1 VTGTPTAAA
10 VHHVAGTTR
19 AADATPSFSAAAAR
33 DGLQGTHL
41 RFAGRSVHLEA
52 TGDLLDA
59 FTPAFGHLV
68 QPQPA
73 PLGALRLRVWED
85 DEQPHPLWD
94 LDAPEARRTA
104 DGGLVARG
112 VPGAAPHLEAFRPGI
127 GIELWGGTG
136 ALHHPDHTLRPAG
149 RSTFAWADQVGLRLL
164 HVAAV
169 EHDGLGVLLVGPSGA
184 GKTTTV
190 LAAAARGL
198 GVVGDDTCLV
208 DVSTQV
214 VHSLYGTSAVNQDT
228 LGRSDAG
235 DVAVLGEA
243 VTGKVI
249 VQLAPRGRLVAQA
262 PIAAL
267 VVLRPEGEVT
277 GPRALGAAEAAKA
290 LAAGTVL
297 PGIARDSLGPWFRD
311 VLRLAREV
319 PAFEVARGWDL
330 DRVVAQVQEAAVR
343 GDEADAR

>member
-1 VTGTPTAAA
+1 VTGTTAPAG
-10 VHHVAGTTR
+10 VGEPAGTTR
-19 AADATPSFSAAAAR
+19 VADASPSFSGAAAR
-33 DGLQGTHL
+33 DGLHGTHL

-59 FTPAFGHLV
+59 FVPAFGHLV
-68 QPQPA
+68 QAQPA
-73 PLGALRLRVWED
+73 PLGALRLRVWEH

-94 LDAPEARRTA
+94 LEAPEAYRTA
-104 DGGLVARG
+104 EGGIVARG
-112 VPGAAPHLEAFRPGI
+112 VPGAPPHLEAFRPGV
-127 GIELWGGTG
+127 GIELWGASG

-198 GVVGDDTCLV
+198 GVLGDDTCLV
-208 DVSTQV
+208 DVSTHV
-214 VHSLYGTSAVNQDT
+214 VHSLYGTSAVNRDT
-228 LGRSDAG
+228 LARSDAG
-235 DVAVLGEA
+235 ELAVLGEA
-243 VTGKVI
+243 VTGKLI
-249 VQLAPRGRLVAQA
+249 VELAPRGRMVVQA

-267 VVLRPEGEVT
+267 VVLRAEGDVT
-277 GPRALGAAEAAKA
+277 GPRAIGAAEAAKA
-290 LAAGTVL
+290 LTAATVL
-297 PGIARDSLGPWFRD
+297 PGIARESLGPWFRD

-319 PAFEVARGWDL
+319 PAFSVARGWDL
-330 DRVVAQVQEAAVR
+330 DRVVAQVQEAAR
-343 GDEADAR
+343 LGDEADRR